1 MKMYKIIVM
10 TCMCVFFNL
19 GYAGDLPNQCKI
31 AKNKGVENTNSYY
44 NPRIKQVN
52 DAIDEISRSGGDPDS
67 IAVKINGKFMTL
79 PEIRSKLKRDKNI
92 SLATVDQGISD
103 CVSAVKPYQK
113 VVDEFANIS
122 TGGLAKILPGKMGY
136 IDASDILAGYPLGGK
151 NALIPKARDDALNA
165 LGLGGNN
172 DLGKIIK
179 DPLRPIR
186 CIFGC

>member
-1 MKMYKIIVM
+1 MNKVILFSCFCIL
-10 TCMCVFFNL
+10 FNL
-19 GYAGDLPNQCKI
+19 GHASDLPNQCNI

-44 NPRIKQVN
+44 NPRIQQVN
-52 DAIDEISRSGGDPDS
+52 ESIDAIKKGGGDPNS

-79 PEIRSKLKRDKNI
+79 PEILAKLNRDKNI
-92 SLATVDQGISD
+92 SLATVDQGVSD
-103 CVSAVKPYQK
+103 CVAAVKPYQK
-113 VVDEFANIS
+113 VVNEFANIA

-179 DPLRPIR
+179 DPFRPIR